1 MQLSEKAA
9 YIKGLIDGLDL
20 DPKDKQA
27 KILRLMADLLGEM
40 ALEIKDLEQCYDDVC
55 DQVDGISEDLA
66 GVEDV
71 IYDEGTDCGFN
82 YSKPDEYD
90 NLEYEVTCPECGK
103 TICLSEESLNQG
115 SLKCPECGEVLVFD
129 YSEDELDDTADTEET
144 SEEE

>member
-9 YIKGLIDGLDL
+9 YIRGLIEGLDL
-20 DPKDKQA
+20 DPKDKQT
-27 KILRLMADLLGEM
+27 KIFKLIAELLGEM

-71 IYDEGTDCGFN
+71 IYDDNFKDGFD
-82 YSKPDEYD
+82 YSKCDDED
-90 NLEYEVTCPECGK
+90 DLAYETVCPNCDR
-103 TICLSEESLNQG
+103 TIYLSEESLNAG
-115 SLKCPECGEVLVFD
+115 SLKCPDCGEVLVFD
-129 YSEDELDDTADTEET
+129 YTEDELDETAGTEET